1 MSDVVELGKIV
12 GIHGVRGEV
21 RAENW
26 AEPALWKGLNTI
38 SVGTR
43 ELKLLEARPHKIFML
58 LKLDEIETPAQ
69 AEALRD
75 LVVSVPR
82 DRIKLPEGRFLYRDI
97 YGFSVYDLRTGTV
110 IGTLSEVRESPASML
125 YVVDM
130 EGRQVLIPAVPAFER
145 GVDFEAGVLR
155 VETIEGMIE

>member
-21 RAENW
+21 KAENW
-26 AEPALWKGLNTI
+26 AEPALWEGLNTI
-38 SVGTR
+38 SAGDR

-58 LKLDEIETPAQ
+58 LKLGDVETPEQ
-69 AEALRD
+69 AEALRG

-82 DRIKLPEGRFLYRDI
+82 DRIKLSEGHFLYRDL
-97 YGFSVYDLRTGTV
+97 YGFSVFDLRTGTV
-110 IGTLSEVRESPASML
+110 IGTLREVRENPASVL

-130 EGRQVLIPAVPAFER
+130 GGREVLIPAVPAFER
-145 GVDFEAGVLR
+145 GVDFETHVLR
-155 VETIEGMIE
+155 VETIEGMVE